1 MEKNGAKEEIIN
13 SIMNVD
19 RSQYL
24 RCEEAVARL
33 MYGFEIPME
42 FQLNLLEDLREEIR
56 NVLEERNSKDN
67 EQSLS
72 LDEIE
77 NTTREKISQWRRD
90 DERRDHTIH
99 MIDELLSQ
107 MSDDCDCGSC
117 N

>member
-1 MEKNGAKEEIIN
+1 MEENDTKKDIID

-33 MYGFEIPME
+33 MYGFEIPIE
-42 FQLNLLEDLREEIR
+42 FQLNLLDELHEDIR
-56 NVLEERNSKDN
+56 SVLEESNSRDN
-67 EQSLS
+67 ERSLS

-77 NTTREKISQWRRD
+77 NATREKISQWRRD
-90 DERRDHTIH
+90 DEERDHTIH
-99 MIDELLSQ
+99 VVDRLLSQ
-107 MSDDCDCGSC
+107 IFDDCDCSNC

>member
-1 MEKNGAKEEIIN
+1 MKKNGDKEEIIN

-33 MYGFEIPME
+33 MYSFDIPIE

-77 NTTREKISQWRRD
+77 NATREKISQWRRD
-90 DERRDHTIH
+90 DERRDHAIH
-99 MIDELLSQ
+99 VIDKLLSQ
-107 MSDDCDCGSC
+107 MSDDCDCGNC

>member
-1 MEKNGAKEEIIN
+1 MKKNDAKEGIIS

-19 RSQYL
+19 RSLYL
-24 RCEEAVARL
+24 RCEEALARL
-33 MYGFEIPME
+33 MYGFDIPIE
-42 FQLNLLEDLREEIR
+42 FQLNLLNELHEDIR
-56 NVLEERNSKDN
+56 DVLEERNSKDN

-77 NTTREKISQWRRD
+77 NATREKLSQWRRD
-90 DERRDHTIH
+90 DERRDHTIY

-107 MSDDCDCGSC
+107 MSDDCDYGNC

>member
-1 MEKNGAKEEIIN
+1 MEKNGAKEEIIS

-24 RCEEAVARL
+24 RCEEALARL
-33 MYGFEIPME
+33 MYGFEIPIE

-56 NVLEERNSKDN
+56 NVLEERNSQDN

-77 NTTREKISQWRRD
+77 NATREKLSQWRCD

-99 MIDELLSQ
+99 MMDEILSQ

>member
-1 MEKNGAKEEIIN
+1 MKKNGAKEEIIN

-33 MYGFEIPME
+33 MYGFDIPME

-56 NVLEERNSKDN
+56 NVLEEHNSIDN

-77 NTTREKISQWRRD
+77 NATREKISQWRRD

-99 MIDELLSQ
+99 MIDVLLSQ
-107 MSDDCDCGSC
+107 MSEDCDCGNC

>member
-1 MEKNGAKEEIIN
+1 MEKNCDKKEIIN

-33 MYGFEIPME
+33 MYGFDIPIE

-56 NVLEERNSKDN
+56 NVLEERDSKDN

-77 NTTREKISQWRRD
+77 NATREKISQWRRD

-107 MSDDCDCGSC
+107 MSDDCDYGSC

>member
-24 RCEEAVARL
+24 DCEEAVARL
-33 MYGFEIPME
+33 MYGFEIPIE

-56 NVLEERNSKDN
+56 NVLEECNSEDN

-77 NTTREKISQWRRD
+77 NVTSEKISQWRRD

-99 MIDELLSQ
+99 VIDELFSQ
-107 MSDDCDCGSC
+107 ISDNCDYGNC

>member
-1 MEKNGAKEEIIN
+1 MEKNDAKEETIN

-33 MYGFEIPME
+33 MYGFEILIE
-42 FQLNLLEDLREEIR
+42 FQLNLLNELHEDIR
-56 NVLEERNSKDN
+56 SVLEKSDSGDN
-67 EQSLS
+67 ERSLS

-77 NTTREKISQWRRD
+77 NVTKEKISQWRRD
-90 DERRDHTIH
+90 DEERDHTIH
-99 MIDELLSQ
+99 VFDELLSQ
-107 MSDDCDCGSC
+107 MFDDCDCGNC

>member
-1 MEKNGAKEEIIN
+1 MEKNYAKEEIIN

-33 MYGFEIPME
+33 MHGFEIPIE
-42 FQLNLLEDLREEIR
+42 SQLNLLNELHEDIR
-56 NVLEERNSKDN
+56 SVLEESNSKDN
-67 EQSLS
+67 ERSLS

-77 NTTREKISQWRRD
+77 NATREKISQWRRD
-90 DERRDHTIH
+90 DEERDHAIH
-99 MIDELLSQ
+99 VVDRLLSHIF
-107 MSDDCDCGSC
+107 DDCDCSNC

>member
-1 MEKNGAKEEIIN
+1 MEKNGAKEEIIS

-33 MYGFEIPME
+33 MYGFDIPIE

-77 NTTREKISQWRRD
+77 NATREKISQWRRD

-99 MIDELLSQ
+99 TIDEILSQ
-107 MSDDCDCGSC
+107 MSDDCDCGIC

>member
-1 MEKNGAKEEIIN
+1 MEKNYAKEEIIN

-33 MYGFEIPME
+33 MYGFDIPIE
-42 FQLNLLEDLREEIR
+42 FQLNLLNELHEDIR
-56 NVLEERNSKDN
+56 SVLEERSSGDN
-67 EQSLS
+67 EGSLS

-77 NTTREKISQWRRD
+77 NATREKLSQWRRD

-107 MSDDCDCGSC
+107 MSDDCDCGNC

>member
-1 MEKNGAKEEIIN
+1 MEKNGAKEEIID

-24 RCEEAVARL
+24 RCEEAVARQ
-33 MYGFEIPME
+33 MYGFDIPIE

-77 NTTREKISQWRRD
+77 NATREKISQWRRD

-99 MIDELLSQ
+99 MIDEILSQ
-107 MSDDCDCGSC
+107 ISDDCDCSNC

>member
-1 MEKNGAKEEIIN
+1 MKKNSAKEEIIS

-19 RSQYL
+19 RGQYL
-24 RCEEAVARL
+24 CCEEAVARL
-33 MYGFEIPME
+33 MYGFDIPIE

-56 NVLEERNSKDN
+56 NVLEECNSRDN

-77 NTTREKISQWRRD
+77 NATREKLFQWRRD

-99 MIDELLSQ
+99 MIDEILSQ
-107 MSDDCDCGSC
+107 MSDVR
-117 N
+117 

>member
-1 MEKNGAKEEIIN
+1 MEKNCAKKEIIN

-24 RCEEAVARL
+24 RCEEALARL
-33 MYGFEIPME
+33 MYGFEIPIE
-42 FQLNLLEDLREEIR
+42 FQLNLLNELHEDLQS
-56 NVLEERNSKDN
+56 VLKERNSQDN

-77 NTTREKISQWRRD
+77 NATREKISQWRRD
-90 DERRDHTIH
+90 DEKRDHTIH
-99 MIDELLSQ
+99 VVDRLLSQ
-107 MSDDCDCGSC
+107 IFDDCDCDNC

>member
-1 MEKNGAKEEIIN
+1 MEKNYAKEEIIN

-33 MYGFEIPME
+33 MHGFDIPME
-42 FQLNLLEDLREEIR
+42 FQLNLLNELHENIR
-56 NVLEERNSKDN
+56 SVLEERNSKDN
-67 EQSLS
+67 ERSLS
-72 LDEIE
+72 FDEIE
-77 NTTREKISQWRRD
+77 NATREKLSQWIRD
-90 DERRDHTIH
+90 DERCDRTIH

-107 MSDDCDCGSC
+107 MSDDCDYGNC

>member
-1 MEKNGAKEEIIN
+1 MEKNCAKKEIIN

-33 MYGFEIPME
+33 MYGFDIPIE

-77 NTTREKISQWRRD
+77 NATREKISQWRRD

-107 MSDDCDCGSC
+107 MSDDCDYGSC

>member
-33 MYGFEIPME
+33 MYGFDIPIE
-42 FQLNLLEDLREEIR
+42 SQLNLLDDLHEEIK
-56 NVLEERNSKDN
+56 NVLEERNSKNN
-67 EQSLS
+67 EGSLS
-72 LDEIE
+72 LDEIG
-77 NTTREKISQWRRD
+77 NITREKLSQWRHD

>member
-1 MEKNGAKEEIIN
+1 MEKNGAKEEIVS

-19 RSQYL
+19 RSRYL
-24 RCEEAVARL
+24 RCEEALARL
-33 MYGFEIPME
+33 MYVFEIPIE

-77 NTTREKISQWRRD
+77 NVTREKISQWRRD

-99 MIDELLSQ
+99 MIDELLNQ

>member
-1 MEKNGAKEEIIN
+1 MEKNCAKREIID

-24 RCEEAVARL
+24 RCEESVARL
-33 MYGFEIPME
+33 MYGFDIPME
-42 FQLNLLEDLREEIR
+42 FQLNLLEDLREDIR
-56 NVLEERNSKDN
+56 DVLEERNSKDN

-77 NTTREKISQWRRD
+77 NATREKISQWRRD
-90 DERRDHTIH
+90 DERHDHTIH

-107 MSDDCDCGSC
+107 MFEDCDCGNC

>member
-19 RSQYL
+19 RSIYL

-33 MYGFEIPME
+33 MYGFDIPIE
-42 FQLNLLEDLREEIR
+42 FQLNLLEELYEDIQS
-56 NVLEERNSKDN
+56 VLEERNSKDN

-72 LDEIE
+72 LGEIE
-77 NTTREKISQWRRD
+77 NATKEKLSQWRRD
-90 DERRDHTIH
+90 DEERDRTIHTIN
-99 MIDELLSQ
+99 ELLSQ

>member
-1 MEKNGAKEEIIN
+1 MEKNCAKKEIIN

-33 MYGFEIPME
+33 MYGFDIPIE

-56 NVLEERNSKDN
+56 NVLEERDSKDN

-77 NTTREKISQWRRD
+77 NVTREKISQWRRD

-107 MSDDCDCGSC
+107 TFDDYDCGSC

>member
-1 MEKNGAKEEIIN
+1 MEKNCAKKEIIN

-33 MYGFEIPME
+33 MYGFDIPIE

-77 NTTREKISQWRRD
+77 NATREKISQWRRD
-90 DERRDHTIH
+90 DERRDRTIH
-99 MIDELLSQ
+99 MIDEILSQ

>member
-1 MEKNGAKEEIIN
+1 MEKNDTKKDIID

-33 MYGFEIPME
+33 MYGFDIPME
-42 FQLNLLEDLREEIR
+42 FQLNLLEDLREDIR
-56 NVLEERNSKDN
+56 SVLEERNSKDN

-77 NTTREKISQWRRD
+77 NATREKLSRWRRD
-90 DERRDHTIH
+90 DEERDRTIH

-107 MSDDCDCGSC
+107 MSDDCDCGNC
-117 N
+117 D

>member
-1 MEKNGAKEEIIN
+1 MKKNYAKEEIIN

-24 RCEEAVARL
+24 RCEEALVRL
-33 MYGFEIPME
+33 MHGFEIPIE
-42 FQLNLLEDLREEIR
+42 FQLNLLNELHEDIR
-56 NVLEERNSKDN
+56 SVLEESNSKDN

-77 NTTREKISQWRRD
+77 NATKEKLSQWRRD
-90 DERRDHTIH
+90 DEERDHTIH
-99 MIDELLSQ
+99 MFDRLLSQ
-107 MSDDCDCGSC
+107 MFDDCDCGNC

>member
-33 MYGFEIPME
+33 MYGFDIPME
-42 FQLNLLEDLREEIR
+42 FQLNLLNELREEIR
-56 NVLEERNSKDN
+56 NVLEERNSQDN

-77 NTTREKISQWRRD
+77 NVTREKVSQWRRD
-90 DERRDHTIH
+90 DERHDHAIH
-99 MIDELLSQ
+99 VVDRLLSQ
-107 MSDDCDCGSC
+107 IFEDYDCSNC

>member
-1 MEKNGAKEEIIN
+1 MEKNGAKEDIIN

-33 MYGFEIPME
+33 MYGFDIPIE

-56 NVLEERNSKDN
+56 NALEERDSKDN

-77 NTTREKISQWRRD
+77 NATKEKLSQWRRD

-99 MIDELLSQ
+99 MIDEILSQ
-107 MSDDCDCGSC
+107 MSDDCDCGNC

>member
-1 MEKNGAKEEIIN
+1 MKKNDAKEEIIY

-33 MYGFEIPME
+33 MHGFEIPIE
-42 FQLNLLEDLREEIR
+42 FQLNLLNELHEDIR
-56 NVLEERNSKDN
+56 SVLEESNSKDN
-67 EQSLS
+67 ERSLS

-77 NTTREKISQWRRD
+77 NATKEKISLWRRD
-90 DERRDHTIH
+90 DEERDHTIH
-99 MIDELLSQ
+99 VVDRLLSQ
-107 MSDDCDCGSC
+107 IFDDRDCGSC

>member
-1 MEKNGAKEEIIN
+1 
-13 SIMNVD
+13 MNVD

-42 FQLNLLEDLREEIR
+42 LQLNILEDLREEIR
-56 NVLEERNSKDN
+56 NVLEERNSEDN

-77 NTTREKISQWRRD
+77 NATREKLSQWRRD
-90 DERRDHTIH
+90 DEERDHTIH
-99 MIDELLSQ
+99 VVDRLLSQ
-107 MSDDCDCGSC
+107 IFDDCDCGSC

>member
-33 MYGFEIPME
+33 MYGFDIPME

-77 NTTREKISQWRRD
+77 NATREKISQWRRD

-107 MSDDCDCGSC
+107 MFNDCDCGNC

>member
-1 MEKNGAKEEIIN
+1 MEKNGAKEDIIN

-24 RCEEAVARL
+24 RCEEAIARL
-33 MYGFEIPME
+33 MHGFDIPME
-42 FQLNLLEDLREEIR
+42 FQLNLLDELHEDIR
-56 NVLEERNSKDN
+56 SVLEESNSEDN
-67 EQSLS
+67 ERSLS

-77 NTTREKISQWRRD
+77 NVTKEKLSQWRRD

-99 MIDELLSQ
+99 VIDKLLSQ
-107 MSDDCDCGSC
+107 MFDDCDCSSC